1 MEKDLRKRSTLFQ
14 DGLAVQSRWQSI
26 SSDLP
31 GPEVGETSLFLVLLS
46 VLSSMVVTL
55 WFFSVSLQQ

>member
-31 GPEVGETSLFLVLLS
+31 GPEVGETSLFLVLFS
-46 VLSSMVVTL
+46 VLSNVVVTL
-55 WFFSVSLQQ
+55 VCFSVFLQQ